1 MPEELRFPVEK
12 LVYGGDGLGHAAGQ
26 TVFVPYVLPGEEVRA
41 AAVHKNKKLTR
52 ARLVEVVSPAKE
64 RVAPACA
71 HFQTCGGCHYQHIPP
86 AEQLRWK
93 TEILRETLSR
103 IGGIE
108 WKGPI
113 QGHASP
119 AFSYRNRAQWAVKA
133 GPPRALGYFLPSSS
147 AICEIRECPVL
158 SPRLTEVFSQL
169 RELLAGDAILGSVQE
184 IEAFADSLD
193 EKVLLNIAFEKFA
206 KQPAEIAATIR
217 AGVPSLESLL
227 LHSEATK
234 KFELFGPGFLV
245 HQIAGFSYRVS
256 HLSFFQVNR
265 FLAEEVLHEVTR
277 ESAGALALDLY
288 AGVGFFSLPLASSFE
303 RVVAVDA
310 NLAATRDLRAN
321 AERAGVNVAVHD
333 ESAETFLKKWR
344 KRPDFVVLDPPR
356 AGIGTEVAEL
366 LLKLGAP
373 QIAYLSC
380 DPATLARDL
389 AVLTGLSKAEA
400 PHQES
405 VARYEIA
412 EVHLFDLF
420 PQTYHIETLVR
431 LRHGPS
437 GPGQTP

>member
-41 AAVHKNKKLTR
+41 AVMHKNKKLIR

-113 QGHASP
+113 QKHASP
-119 AFSYRNRAQWAVKA
+119 PFGYRNRAQWAVKA

-169 RELLAGDAILGSVQE
+169 RELLAGDAIPGNVQE

-193 EKVLLNIAFEKFA
+193 ERVLLNIA
-206 KQPAEIAATIR
+206 R
-217 AGVPSLESLL
+217 
-227 LHSEATK
+227 
-234 KFELFGPGFLV
+234 
-245 HQIAGFSYRVS
+245 
-256 HLSFFQVNR
+256 
-265 FLAEEVLHEVTR
+265 
-277 ESAGALALDLY
+277 
-288 AGVGFFSLPLASSFE
+288 
-303 RVVAVDA
+303 
-310 NLAATRDLRAN
+310 
-321 AERAGVNVAVHD
+321 
-333 ESAETFLKKWR
+333 
-344 KRPDFVVLDPPR
+344 
-356 AGIGTEVAEL
+356 
-366 LLKLGAP
+366 
-373 QIAYLSC
+373 
-380 DPATLARDL
+380 
-389 AVLTGLSKAEA
+389 
-400 PHQES
+400 
-405 VARYEIA
+405 
-412 EVHLFDLF
+412 
-420 PQTYHIETLVR
+420 
-431 LRHGPS
+431 
-437 GPGQTP
+437 